1 MSTKPIGTVVRC
13 GSTTVVSVYGDGKL
27 LFTRTGRLSA
37 FDAGPCPHEFA
48 EIGRLRTD
56 FAVKFFEMLD
66 EYGILNHFIARHSES
81 HDSFIGHAL
90 RTMKLEGGK
99 YIEVPTPAGS
109 SVGRLIPL
117 EWIVRREVATQ
128 GFIDRLADPDDPL
141 TLERLQLP
149 ENTELKVGDKI
160 PPFVEC
166 TTKLEPKDRYLS
178 DEEALAIS
186 DLTKT
191 QFTQAIQLMRHI
203 AGLLLTQ
210 AAKNGLRIKDFKLEL
225 GLSDD
230 ERIMVAD
237 GLSPDEFRMVD
248 ANERS
253 VDKDLFRN
261 WLKERGFHQAVKNAQ
276 ETGAPM
282 PEYPVIPE
290 HISQDISNGYAEAV
304 RRFWQ

>member
-1 MSTKPIGTVVRC
+1 MSTQPIGTTVRH
-13 GSTTVVSVYGDGKL
+13 GSTTVVSVYGDGEL
-27 LFTRTGRLSA
+27 RFTRTGHLSA
-37 FDAGPCPHEFA
+37 FDADPCPHEFA

-56 FAVKFFEMLD
+56 FAVKFFQMLD
-66 EYGILNHFIARHSES
+66 EHGILNHFIKRHDSS
-81 HDSFIGHAL
+81 NNSFIGHAL
-90 RTMKLEGGK
+90 RTMKLDGEK

-149 ENTELKVGDKI
+149 EDTKLKVGDKI

-186 DLTKT
+186 NLTKT
-191 QFTQAIQLMRHI
+191 QFMQAIQLMRHI

-225 GLSDD
+225 GHCDD
-230 ERIMVAD
+230 GRIMVAD

-261 WLKERGFHQAVKNAQ
+261 WLKERGFYKAVKNAQ

-282 PEYPVIPE
+282 PEYPVISP
-290 HISQDISNGYAEAV
+290 HISRDISNGYAEAV